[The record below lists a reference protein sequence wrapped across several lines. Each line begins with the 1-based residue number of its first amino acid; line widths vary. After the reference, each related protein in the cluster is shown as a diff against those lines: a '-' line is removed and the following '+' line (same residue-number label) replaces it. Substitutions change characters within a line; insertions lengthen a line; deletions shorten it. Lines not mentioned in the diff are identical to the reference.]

1 MADTVNSAHVEAAR
15 GATVLIDRAVDLE
28 NADMHKPLKAEF
40 MFHDA
45 IALPPVPSTYT
56 EAC

>member
-1 MADTVNSAHVEAAR
+1 MNSAHVEAAR